1 MCSKIQ
7 FALIREYSTGRSL
20 EWKPGGQINLIQCKD
35 LDKYLLAL
43 AGLFGD
49 LPENCFHS
57 VEEYEVKAAVVWTD
71 GLSCTLGARFSKE
84 EKAVWVYSVDDTKSG
99 LAMPSPERVKA
110 IHKRRFR
117 NGSNTTHIFDNRSKP
132 GSFDALGESD
142 ETLRQFQL
150 FLKGTQRRS
159 MLGDTRPLFLYN
171 FLERLDEAV
180 DLQPIFEALNA
191 TGRQVFVAVPHY
203 YEIEK
208 LEGKEYGAAI
218 LCGSNL

>member
-35 LDKYLLAL
+35 PDKYLLAL

-49 LPENCFHS
+49 LPENGFHS

-71 GLSCTLGARFSKE
+71 DLSCTLGARFSKE
-84 EKAVWVYSVDDTKSG
+84 EKAVWVHSVDDTKSG

-117 NGSNTTHIFDNRSKP
+117 NGSNTTHIFDNRSQS
-132 GSFDALGESD
+132 GSFDTLGESD
-142 ETLRQFQL
+142 ETLRRFQL
-150 FLKGTQRRS
+150 FLKETQRRS
-159 MLGDTRPLFLYN
+159 LLGDTRPLFLYN

-180 DLQPIFEALNA
+180 DLQPIFEALKA
-191 TGRQVFVAVPHY
+191 TGRQIFIAVPHSY
-203 YEIEK
+203 QIKISEEMPYDTAVHT
-208 LEGKEYGAAI
+208 L
-218 LCGSNL
+218 